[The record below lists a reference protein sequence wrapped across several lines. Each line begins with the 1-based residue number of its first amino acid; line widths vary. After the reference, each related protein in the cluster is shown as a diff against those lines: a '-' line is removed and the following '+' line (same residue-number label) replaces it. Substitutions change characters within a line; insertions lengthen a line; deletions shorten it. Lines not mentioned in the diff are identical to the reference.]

1 MELKSIVESSSL
13 YSKYKNSIDR
23 ESAYEVLKDR
33 IEREKIDKAREEEYE
48 LRRKELEK
56 ERKSSRKQKSYID
69 KGIDSMLGTITR
81 SIGREIARG
90 ILGSMKKDFLSF
102 VTTVRVQEINSTS
115 IFCVPIRKPLRKVEC
130 G

>member
-1 MELKSIVESSSL
+1 MELRSIVESSSL

-23 ESAYEVLKDR
+23 ESAYEVLKDK

-48 LRRKELEK
+48 LRKKELEK
-56 ERKSSRKQKSYID
+56 ETKSSRKQKSYID

-90 ILGSMKKDFLSF
+90 ILGSMKK
-102 VTTVRVQEINSTS
+102 R
-115 IFCVPIRKPLRKVEC
+115 R
-130 G
+130 